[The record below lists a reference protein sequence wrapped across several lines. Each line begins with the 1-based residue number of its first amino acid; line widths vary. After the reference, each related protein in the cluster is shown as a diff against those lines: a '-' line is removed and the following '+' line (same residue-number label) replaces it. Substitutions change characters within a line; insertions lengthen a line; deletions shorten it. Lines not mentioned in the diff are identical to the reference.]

1 MMKYKGLV
9 YTITLH
15 SKYSDNSEYSY
26 LCRAT
31 PDLEFAKK
39 LMQSIYDDAA
49 IHRKTRV
56 GTYSD
61 PVWKDDEHRILEVKN
76 TIRVGWMSS
85 VTVETYYLSGGYDK
99 NYLSDKPWVLE

>member
-1 MMKYKGLV
+1 MKYNNLM
-9 YTITLH
+9 YTITSH
-15 SKYSDNSEYSY
+15 SKYSDGSERSFV
-26 LCRAT
+26 CRIT

-49 IHRKTRV
+49 NHRETRI

-76 TIRVGWMSS
+76 TIRVGWMTS
-85 VTVETYYLSGGYDK
+85 VTTETFYLGDEWAE
-99 NYLSDKPWVLE
+99 NYLSDKEWVLE